1 MSGGQQMSTE
11 VLMSVLRLSF
21 GLSVLLFFI
30 LVYLMI
36 GEFHTPSRAPP
47 SLYPSYL
54 NTKIHINKD
63 GENGFST
70 F

>member
-30 LVYLMI
+30 LVYFMV
-36 GEFHTPSRAPP
+36 GEFQTPSRAPP
-47 SLYPSYL
+47 SLWNAPL
-54 NTKIHINKD
+54 NL
-63 GENGFST
+63 
-70 F
+70 